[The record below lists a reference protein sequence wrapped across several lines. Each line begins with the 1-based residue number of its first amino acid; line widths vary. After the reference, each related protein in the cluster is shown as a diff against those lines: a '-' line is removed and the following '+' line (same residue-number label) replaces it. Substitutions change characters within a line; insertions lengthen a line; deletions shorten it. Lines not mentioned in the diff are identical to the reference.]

1 MAGSMTAFSLSGRLS
16 TGSTQKAKL
25 SDSESMSGSTSNE
38 IVNKDYNELE
48 NLPTING
55 VLIKGDLDKA
65 ELQMEHGYS
74 ATVDGMDSEHVIL
87 TSNIS

>member
-1 MAGSMTAFSLSGRLS
+1 MAGSIEAYSLQGTLS
-16 TGSTQKAKL
+16 TGASQKAKL
-25 SDSESMSGSTSNE
+25 SDGESMSGSTSNE
-38 IVNKDYNELE
+38 ILNTDYNKLE

-55 VLIKGDLDKA
+55 VLVKGDLDKK

-74 ATVDGMDSEHVIL
+74 ATVDSVDSEHVIL

>member
-1 MAGSMTAFSLSGRLS
+1 MAGSITAYSLSGKLS
-16 TGSTQKAKL
+16 TGASQKAKL
-25 SDSESMSGSTSNE
+25 SDGESMHGSTSNE

-55 VLIKGDLDKA
+55 VLVKGDLEKKD
-65 ELQMEHGYS
+65 LQIEHGYS
-74 ATVDGMDSEHVIL
+74 ATVDSVDSEHVIL